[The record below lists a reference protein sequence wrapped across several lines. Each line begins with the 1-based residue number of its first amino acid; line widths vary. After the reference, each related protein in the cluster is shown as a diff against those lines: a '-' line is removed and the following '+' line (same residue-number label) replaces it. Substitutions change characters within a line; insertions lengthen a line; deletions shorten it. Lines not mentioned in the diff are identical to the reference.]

1 MNDNP
6 FKAPVEPSM
15 TFRDHCAVAAMQGM
29 VTGVVTRGVK
39 LSENSYREIVESA
52 YEVADAMIE
61 ARDARRGAQ

>member
-15 TFRDHCAVAAMQGM
+15 TFRDACAVAAMQGM

-39 LSENSYREIVESA
+39 LSENSYREIVEAA
-52 YEVADAMIE
+52 YEMADDMVRE
-61 ARDARRGAQ
+61 RFKGGGAQ